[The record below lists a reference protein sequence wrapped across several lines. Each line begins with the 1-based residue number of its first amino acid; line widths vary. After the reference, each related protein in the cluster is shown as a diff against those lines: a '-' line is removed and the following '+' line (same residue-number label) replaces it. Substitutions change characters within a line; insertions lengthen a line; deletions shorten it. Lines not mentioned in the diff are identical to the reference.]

1 MKARRSP
8 CVSDQHFDTLLPV
21 LCVVHILQVLNNL
34 SQQLAG
40 APVPAESGSVHCLLL
55 HLLPT
60 AKAAGPVSMGRL
72 KLSWRRKEP
81 AKAGSGCGSS
91 SGGSAGGSALAAA
104 LAALDGGATPAAD
117 VETSLEL
124 PAVVV
129 QDSLLSAKAAGPQNV
144 TAGAAFPFT
153 LQVGCRWALFTDT
166 CSFRR
171 AHGLAASHNSVSCLV
186 SLPPPSSAPA
196 RCTT

>member
-1 MKARRSP
+1 MS
-8 CVSDQHFDTLLPV
+8 
-21 LCVVHILQVLNNL
+21 LQVLNNL

-40 APVPAESGSVHCLLL
+40 APVPAASGSVHCLLL

-81 AKAGSGCGSS
+81 AEAGSS
-91 SGGSAGGSALAAA
+91 SSSSSSPGDSSALAAA

-117 VETSLEL
+117 VETSLDL
-124 PAVVV
+124 PAAVV
-129 QDSLLSAKAAGPQNV
+129 QDSLLSVKASGPQNV
-144 TAGAAFPFT
+144 TAGTAFPFT
-153 LQVGCRWALFTDT
+153 LQVGCGWGTVLSTRAQLGRSLQQPTLALPA
-166 CSFRR
+166 C
-171 AHGLAASHNSVSCLV
+171 HPSC
-186 SLPPPSSAPA
+186 

>member
-1 MKARRSP
+1 M
-8 CVSDQHFDTLLPV
+8 CV
-21 LCVVHILQVLNNL
+21 LCVVCILQVLNNL

-40 APVPAESGSVHCLLL
+40 APVPAVSGSVHCLLL

-72 KLSWRRKEP
+72 KLLWRRKEP
-81 AKAGSGCGSS
+81 AKAGSGGSS
-91 SGGSAGGSALAAA
+91 TLAAA

-129 QDSLLSAKAAGPQNV
+129 QDSLLSAKASGPQNV
-144 TAGAAFPFT
+144 TAGTAFPFT
-153 LQVGCRWALFTDT
+153 LQVGCW
-166 CSFRR
+166 
-171 AHGLAASHNSVSCLV
+171 
-186 SLPPPSSAPA
+186 
-196 RCTT
+196 